1 MRPLARTSGSLAA
14 PSRGGIANQKRVLG
28 ECWSSTKSEDGT
40 FEICVSPTLAGS
52 VPSFGAEAIIIRDE
66 AEVAEGIARAFAV
79 KTRPAV
85 VSALTSAIHMSAW
98 RCYTRSQS
106 IPQGTVAAAGRGYVR
121 VTARRRQRPP

>member
-1 MRPLARTSGSLAA
+1 MAGERLADALEGVLRRHGSVEGCAA
-14 PSRGGIANQKRVLG
+14 SFEHPRLLRVLS

-52 VPSFGAEAIIIRDE
+52 VPSFGAEAITIRDE

-85 VSALTSAIHMSAW
+85 VSA
-98 RCYTRSQS
+98 
-106 IPQGTVAAAGRGYVR
+106 
-121 VTARRRQRPP
+121 